1 MNFNEVL
8 YYFSLIFVEVEPS
21 GSPLLQK
28 GKSFRKKTNENLNE
42 KKTKQNKNF
51 NMSFPYYPLLENT
64 LLAVTK
70 MNNCKSLM
78 RVPCCLLQPHECL
91 DGLGWLNCCRANAD
105 LTSSS
110 VTQLET

>member
-8 YYFSLIFVEVEPS
+8 YYFPLIFVEVEPS

-28 GKSFRKKTNENLNE
+28 GKSFPKKTNENLNR
-42 KKTKQNKNF
+42 KKKKNLKMTF
-51 NMSFPYYPLLENT
+51 SYYPLLGNT
-64 LLAVTK
+64 LLAVTE
-70 MNNCKSLM
+70 MNNCESL
-78 RVPCCLLQPHECL
+78 RIIPCCLLQAHECS
-91 DGLGWLNCCRANAD
+91 DSLGWLNCCRADAD